1 MKKSNRVLTVLISL
15 FISITL
21 AQAADVG
28 FSLNLNVGNA
38 SGQIVL
44 NEPPV
49 FIAPPSLGF
58 YVAVGIPYDMFFINM
73 NYYMY
78 RNGGWYVSSGY
89 NGPWAVVQYKRL
101 PRGLRRHKYAQI
113 INIRDEEYR
122 NYEHDRNN
130 YKGKQYRPEKHEM
143 RQGNQGNKDNQG
155 NNKNNRGGN
164 SNKGHGNNK

>member
-1 MKKSNRVLTVLISL
+1 MKKSISVLTVLVSL
-15 FISITL
+15 FISVIL

-38 SGQIVL
+38 SGQMIL

-78 RNGGWYVSSGY
+78 RNSTWYMAAGY

-113 INIRDEEYR
+113 ISIRDDEYR

-143 RQGNQGNKDNQG
+143 RQENQG
-155 NNKNNRGGN
+155 NNKDNRGGN